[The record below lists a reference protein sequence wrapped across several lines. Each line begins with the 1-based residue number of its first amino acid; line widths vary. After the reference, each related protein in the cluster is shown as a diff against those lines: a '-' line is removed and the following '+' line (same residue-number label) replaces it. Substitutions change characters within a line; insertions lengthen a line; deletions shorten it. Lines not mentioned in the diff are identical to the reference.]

1 MSDCLHCDINELVQQ
16 RLQQGEAEPG
26 ELIGMVVESLV
37 DLIHM
42 APEADQPNL
51 MAHTLSVFG
60 QLFMEKGGAFDSS
73 SSAAH

>member
-1 MSDCLHCDINELVQQ
+1 MSDCLHCDINQLVEQ
-16 RLQQGEAEPG
+16 RLEQGATAPG
-26 ELIGMVVESLV
+26 ELVSMIVESLV

-42 APEADQPNL
+42 VPETDQPNL
-51 MAHTLSVFG
+51 MAHAMSVFG

>member
-1 MSDCLHCDINELVQQ
+1 MSECLHCEINELVQQ
-16 RLQQGEAEPG
+16 RLEQGETEPG
-26 ELIGMVVESLV
+26 ELIAMVVESLV
-37 DLIHM
+37 DLIQM

-51 MAHTLSVFG
+51 MAHTWSVFG

>member
-1 MSDCLHCDINELVQQ
+1 
-16 RLQQGEAEPG
+16 
-26 ELIGMVVESLV
+26 
-37 DLIHM
+37 M